1 MNARD
6 IWILYRMEIRSA
18 FRERS
23 IVVNSIL
30 MPIFLYPVLLWVT
43 FSAMTFI
50 QGLNEQFTSRVA
62 LVGDLPSEHR
72 AILDSLEARDKV
84 QVIRGLGRDEAV
96 SLIRAGELDVLLS
109 FLPPDSGG
117 ASLPGN
123 FRVQA
128 LYDRS
133 EARGQ
138 NAVARVREVVDDY
151 RTRWIGQEAE
161 ARGMTEQDRRLF
173 WVADEDISTETDLG
187 NRVLGLLI
195 PLFLTIMVAL
205 GCFFPAVDTTAGERE
220 RSTWETLMTTSASR
234 GSLVTAK
241 YLYVA
246 TMGVSAGIL
255 NVVAI
260 VVSIGAVM
268 APILGET
275 EGINFR
281 LPLLAIPV
289 MFVGAMVLALLLSAG
304 MVILASFART
314 FKDGQAM
321 VQPVYFAAIV
331 FPLLLGQQTDIT
343 LSPGIAAVPV
353 ANVAMMIRDAI
364 NGVFLWP
371 YMVESLVLDLLLVY
385 LCLRLARFI
394 LRFEDFLI
402 GSYSG
407 SFWRFARERMG
418 FRSSKKDLA

>member
-18 FRERS
+18 LRERS

-30 MPIFLYPVLLWVT
+30 MPIFLYPVLLWVM

-62 LVGDLPSEHR
+62 LAGAPPPGHGSV
-72 AILDSLEARDKV
+72 LDSLEARDDV
-84 QVIRGLGRDEAV
+84 EMVRGLGRDDAI
-96 SLIRAGELDVLLS
+96 SLIRAGELDVFLS
-109 FLPPDSGG
+109 FLPPDTGG
-117 ASLPGN
+117 VALPGN
-123 FRVQA
+123 FRVEA

-133 EARGQ
+133 EARGRT
-138 NAVARVREVVDDY
+138 AVARVREVVDDY
-151 RTRWIGQEAE
+151 RTRWIGGEAE

-173 WVADEDISTETDLG
+173 WVADEDVATETELG

-234 GSLVTAK
+234 HSLVTAK

-260 VVSIGAVM
+260 VVSLGAVM
-268 APILGET
+268 APLLGET
-275 EGINFR
+275 EGISFR
-281 LPLLAIPV
+281 LPFMAIPV

-343 LSPGIAAVPV
+343 LSPGIAAIPV

-371 YMVESLVLDLLLVY
+371 YIVLSLAVDLVLVL

-402 GSYSG
+402 GSYDG
-407 SFWRFARERMG
+407 SFWRFAKERMHLR
-418 FRSSKKDLA
+418 RSEKDIA

>member
-1 MNARD
+1 
-6 IWILYRMEIRSA
+6 
-18 FRERS
+18 
-23 IVVNSIL
+23 
-30 MPIFLYPVLLWVT
+30 
-43 FSAMTFI
+43 
-50 QGLNEQFTSRVA
+50 
-62 LVGDLPSEHR
+62 
-72 AILDSLEARDKV
+72 
-84 QVIRGLGRDEAV
+84 
-96 SLIRAGELDVLLS
+96 
-109 FLPPDSGG
+109 
-117 ASLPGN
+117 
-123 FRVQA
+123 
-128 LYDRS
+128 
-133 EARGQ
+133 
-138 NAVARVREVVDDY
+138 
-151 RTRWIGQEAE
+151 
-161 ARGMTEQDRRLF
+161 
-173 WVADEDISTETDLG
+173 
-187 NRVLGLLI
+187 
-195 PLFLTIMVAL
+195 MVAL

-234 GSLVTAK
+234 HSLVTAK

-260 VVSIGAVM
+260 VVSLGAVM
-268 APILGET
+268 APLLGET
-275 EGINFR
+275 EGISFR
-281 LPLLAIPV
+281 LPFMAIPV

-343 LSPGIAAVPV
+343 LSPGIAAIPV

-371 YMVESLVLDLLLVY
+371 YIVLSLAVDLVLVL

-402 GSYSG
+402 GSYDG
-407 SFWRFARERMG
+407 SFWRFAKERMHLR
-418 FRSSKKDLA
+418 RSEKDIA